1 MSSNPDLGSVKC
13 PTCGADGAAVRQS
26 KRRGA
31 HLYWQCN
38 GCGLNQPT
46 GAVIQERLWRET
58 DWYAGSQPTRP
69 ANVTADLE
77 RNTPAEFDPA
87 EAETETEPTTQPS
100 EPPSRAAGLGVLLL
114 ASLGLG
120 VFLANR

>member
-1 MSSNPDLGSVKC
+1 MSNPSLGTVAC
-13 PTCGADGAAVRQS
+13 PTCGAEGADVRQS

-31 HLYWQCN
+31 HLYWQC
-38 GCGLNQPT
+38 GACGLNQPT

-58 DWYAGSQPTRP
+58 EWHAGSQPTRP

-77 RNTPAEFDPA
+77 RNTPAEFDP
-87 EAETETEPTTQPS
+87 S
-100 EPPSRAAGLGVLLL
+100 EPESEPQPTAEPSAPPSKAAGLGVLLL

-120 VFLANR
+120 VYLSSR